1 LNFFSLF
8 KRNIIYKFK
17 KKTLIDTDNVFKASL
32 DELFHF
38 YGSDKANIF
47 KKTNKQGHGYS
58 DFYTNQLDELKKQ
71 KINILEI
78 GSYAGASAAA
88 FIKYFPKANVF
99 CFDINISNFEFK
111 SKKMHVFGID
121 INNKNKSQKIL
132 TKIFKQHQFS
142 QFDLIIDDGSHN
154 LKDILFSLNFFFQ
167 YLKEEGT
174 FIIEDFKHP
183 NYYKYNR
190 NINHILVD
198 EFLKNIVD
206 KKLSNSSV
214 FNDNEQKYLMNS
226 IKKIDVKKGN
236 LSDSD
241 ICFIKKKKIK

>member
-1 LNFFSLF
+1 MNFFSLF
-8 KRNIIYKFK
+8 KRNLIYYFK
-17 KKTLIDTDNVFKASL
+17 KKISIDEDNVNINSL
-32 DELFHF
+32 DGLFYH
-38 YGSDKANIF
+38 YGSDKAEIF
-47 KKTNKQGHGYS
+47 KKTENKGHGYS
-58 DFYTNQLDELKKQ
+58 KFYKQ
-71 KINILEI
+71 KLEKLKNQKVNILEI

-88 FIKYFPKANVF
+88 FIKYFSKANVF

-206 KKLSNSSV
+206 KKLSNSSM